1 MKSFAKTI
9 RFYDTHKDQVAIK
22 AISNFAEYGFSSA
35 NEMVVTALY
44 ELAERHNNHSSNE
57 LPLDELADNIVARL
71 GGNVAIVSGTTEANP
86 SSCVSSGPETWD
98 TPEPATDENISDVMA
113 DILSFYIRYNNIY
126 ERTDT
131 NGFYEKNSSYRRH
144 K

>member
-57 LPLDELADNIVARL
+57 LPLDELADKIVARF
-71 GGNVAIVSGTTEANP
+71 GGNITIVSGTTDANP
-86 SSCVSSGPETWD
+86 SSCGFSEPTIWD
-98 TPEPATDENISDVMA
+98 ATDLFTDDNIGDVMA
-113 DILSFYIRYNNIY
+113 DILSFKM
-126 ERTDT
+126 
-131 NGFYEKNSSYRRH
+131 GV
-144 K
+144 

>member
-22 AISNFAEYGFSSA
+22 AISNYAEYGFSSA

-57 LPLDELADNIVARL
+57 LPLDELADKIVARL
-71 GGNVAIVSGTTEANP
+71 GGSITTVSGTTETNP

-98 TPEPATDENISDVMA
+98 TPEPTTDENISDVMA
-113 DILSFYIRYNNIY
+113 DILSF
-126 ERTDT
+126 
-131 NGFYEKNSSYRRH
+131 
-144 K
+144 

>member
-22 AISNFAEYGFSSA
+22 AISNYAEYGFSSA

-57 LPLDELADNIVARL
+57 LPLDELADKIVAKL
-71 GGNVAIVSGTTEANP
+71 GGNITIVSGTTEANP
-86 SSCVSSGPETWD
+86 SSCVSSGLETWD

-113 DILSFYIRYNNIY
+113 DILSF
-126 ERTDT
+126 
-131 NGFYEKNSSYRRH
+131 
-144 K
+144 

>member
-57 LPLDELADNIVARL
+57 LPLDELADKIVARL
-71 GGNVAIVSGTTEANP
+71 GGSIAIVSGTTEANP

-113 DILSFYIRYNNIY
+113 DILSF
-126 ERTDT
+126 
-131 NGFYEKNSSYRRH
+131 
-144 K
+144 

>member
-22 AISNFAEYGFSSA
+22 AISNYAEYGFSSA

-57 LPLDELADNIVARL
+57 LPLDELADKIVARL
-71 GGNVAIVSGTTEANP
+71 GGNIAIVSGTTEANP
-86 SSCVSSGPETWD
+86 SSCVSSGPKTWD
-98 TPEPATDENISDVMA
+98 APEPVTDDNIGDVMA
-113 DILSFYIRYNNIY
+113 DILSF
-126 ERTDT
+126 
-131 NGFYEKNSSYRRH
+131 
-144 K
+144 

>member
-44 ELAERHNNHSSNE
+44 ELAERHNNHSSND
-57 LPLDELADNIVARL
+57 LPLDELADKIAERLKGDLHIVADSSE
-71 GGNVAIVSGTTEANP
+71 AIGP
-86 SSCVSSGPETWD
+86 SSTCPFGPAILDAPDSVSDSEISG
-98 TPEPATDENISDVMA
+98 IMA
-113 DILSFYIRYNNIY
+113 DILSF
-126 ERTDT
+126 
-131 NGFYEKNSSYRRH
+131 
-144 K
+144 

>member
-22 AISNFAEYGFSSA
+22 AISNYAEYGFSSA

-57 LPLDELADNIVARL
+57 LPLDELADKIVARL
-71 GGNVAIVSGTTEANP
+71 GGNIAIVSGTTEANP
-86 SSCVSSGPETWD
+86 ASCVSSGPD
-98 TPEPATDENISDVMA
+98 TGVTTEHEADENISDVMA
-113 DILSFYIRYNNIY
+113 DILSF
-126 ERTDT
+126 
-131 NGFYEKNSSYRRH
+131 
-144 K
+144 

>member
-22 AISNFAEYGFSSA
+22 AISNYAEYGFSSA

-44 ELAERHNNHSSNE
+44 ELAERHNNHSLNE
-57 LPLDELADNIVARL
+57 LPLDELADKIVARL
-71 GGNVAIVSGTTEANP
+71 GGNITITPGTSEAIP

-98 TPEPATDENISDVMA
+98 APEPVTDDNIGDVMA
-113 DILSFYIRYNNIY
+113 DILSF
-126 ERTDT
+126 
-131 NGFYEKNSSYRRH
+131 
-144 K
+144 

>member
-57 LPLDELADNIVARL
+57 LPLDELADKIVARL
-71 GGNVAIVSGTTEANP
+71 GGNIP
-86 SSCVSSGPETWD
+86 
-98 TPEPATDENISDVMA
+98 
-113 DILSFYIRYNNIY
+113 
-126 ERTDT
+126 RT
-131 NGFYEKNSSYRRH
+131 NYR
-144 K
+144 

>member
-22 AISNFAEYGFSSA
+22 AISNYAEYGFSSA

-57 LPLDELADNIVARL
+57 LPLDELADKIVERL
-71 GGNVAIVSGTTEANP
+71 GGNITISSGVAEANTT
-86 SSCVSSGPETWD
+86 SNVSSGPETWD
-98 TPEPATDENISDVMA
+98 TPEPMNDDNIGDVMA
-113 DILSFYIRYNNIY
+113 DILSF
-126 ERTDT
+126 
-131 NGFYEKNSSYRRH
+131 
-144 K
+144 

>member
-22 AISNFAEYGFSSA
+22 AISNYAEYGFSSA

-57 LPLDELADNIVARL
+57 LPLDELADKIVARL
-71 GGNVAIVSGTTEANP
+71 GGNIAIVSGTTETNP

-113 DILSFYIRYNNIY
+113 DILSF
-126 ERTDT
+126 
-131 NGFYEKNSSYRRH
+131 
-144 K
+144 

>member
-57 LPLDELADNIVARL
+57 LPLDELADKIVAKL
-71 GGNVAIVSGTTEANP
+71 SGNITIVSGTTEANP
-86 SSCVSSGPETWD
+86 SSCVSSDPETWD
-98 TPEPATDENISDVMA
+98 TPEPTTDENISDVMA
-113 DILSFYIRYNNIY
+113 NILSF
-126 ERTDT
+126 
-131 NGFYEKNSSYRRH
+131 
-144 K
+144 

>member
-22 AISNFAEYGFSSA
+22 AISNYAEYGFSSA

-57 LPLDELADNIVARL
+57 LPLDELADKIVARL
-71 GGNVAIVSGTTEANP
+71 GGNIAIVSGPTEANP

-113 DILSFYIRYNNIY
+113 DILSF
-126 ERTDT
+126 
-131 NGFYEKNSSYRRH
+131 
-144 K
+144 

>member
-22 AISNFAEYGFSSA
+22 AISNYAEYGFSSA

-57 LPLDELADNIVARL
+57 LPLDELADKIVAKL
-71 GGNVAIVSGTTEANP
+71 GGNITIVSGTTEANP
-86 SSCVSSGPETWD
+86 SSYVSSGPETWD

-113 DILSFYIRYNNIY
+113 DILSF
-126 ERTDT
+126 
-131 NGFYEKNSSYRRH
+131 
-144 K
+144 

>member
-1 MKSFAKTI
+1 MKSFAKII

-57 LPLDELADNIVARL
+57 LPLDELAD
-71 GGNVAIVSGTTEANP
+71 
-86 SSCVSSGPETWD
+86 
-98 TPEPATDENISDVMA
+98 
-113 DILSFYIRYNNIY
+113 
-126 ERTDT
+126 
-131 NGFYEKNSSYRRH
+131 
-144 K
+144 

>member
-57 LPLDELADNIVARL
+57 LPLDELADKIVARL
-71 GGNVAIVSGTTEANP
+71 GGNIAIVSGTTEDNP

-98 TPEPATDENISDVMA
+98 TPEPTTDENISDVMA
-113 DILSFYIRYNNIY
+113 DILSF
-126 ERTDT
+126 
-131 NGFYEKNSSYRRH
+131 
-144 K
+144 

>member
-22 AISNFAEYGFSSA
+22 AISNYAEYGFSSA

-57 LPLDELADNIVARL
+57 LPLDELADKIVARL
-71 GGNVAIVSGTTEANP
+71 GGNIAIVSRTTEANP
-86 SSCVSSGPETWD
+86 SSRVSSGPETWD
-98 TPEPATDENISDVMA
+98 TPEPTTDENISDVMA
-113 DILSFYIRYNNIY
+113 DILSF
-126 ERTDT
+126 
-131 NGFYEKNSSYRRH
+131 
-144 K
+144 

>member
-22 AISNFAEYGFSSA
+22 AISNYAEYGFSSA

-44 ELAERHNNHSSNE
+44 ELAELHNNHSSNE
-57 LPLDELADNIVARL
+57 LPLDELADKLVARL
-71 GGNVAIVSGTTEANP
+71 RGNIAIVSGTTEANP

-98 TPEPATDENISDVMA
+98 TPEPTTDENISDVMA
-113 DILSFYIRYNNIY
+113 DILSF
-126 ERTDT
+126 
-131 NGFYEKNSSYRRH
+131 
-144 K
+144 